1 MRFLS
6 KIIGFGLLAAC
17 SGLIAGQAQAQ
28 TNNTTANLNVELT
41 ITPGCSIGF
50 DSGSNGEAG
59 TVSFGSF
66 INLDTPKTEKINLN
80 VRCSKD
86 AGIKYHVGI
95 NGGSSKEYT
104 KRTLVN
110 ENGKTIAY
118 KICKDSAC
126 QGIWGDS
133 GSDIVSSSEFTQGD
147 TMDTHPVY
155 VQVPAQPGI
164 PLYPGLYKDT
174 VIATVTMDN

>member
-6 KIIGFGLLAAC
+6 KILGFGLLAAC

-50 DSGSNGEAG
+50 DSGSNGEPG
-59 TVSFGSF
+59 TVNFGSF
-66 INLDTPKTEKINLN
+66 INLDQPQTRTINLN

-95 NGGSSKEYT
+95 NGGNSKDYT
-104 KRTLVN
+104 KRVLVN
-110 ENGKTIAY
+110 ENKKAIAY

-126 QGIWGDS
+126 QKIWGDS
-133 GSDIVSSSEFTQGD
+133 GSDMVSSSEFAQGD
-147 TMDTHPVY
+147 TMDTYLVY

-164 PLYPGLYKDT
+164 PLYPGVYKDT
-174 VIATVTMDN
+174 VVATVTMDN